1 LARLPLVGELP
12 RRKVMTSTRV
22 LVVSLGLL
30 AVSST
35 ASATDVTGPLT
46 FVGTT
51 PCRIVETR
59 TGFGYS
65 GVNGPP
71 SLVANE
77 TRTFQITGTVPGVP
91 SQCGIPST
99 AVAIS
104 VNFTVANFAGAGDLR
119 VFPAGTP
126 VPNASILNYALENVA
141 NATTVPLG
149 VAVGGDAPEFG
160 ITVQADGSGTDF
172 IADVNGYYVPRPFTT
187 LESGQ
192 TLRGAYAGAIE
203 ATGAANL
210 IFASFTFPVPLA
222 SAVVAPD
229 ANFILAGAASTAN
242 CPGTAANPAALP
254 GQLCM
259 YETSG
264 DNRILQ
270 CIGPI
275 GALGCRTSDTLGALL
290 SLRSAGAGRA
300 FSYGTWAV
308 TAP

>member
-1 LARLPLVGELP
+1 
-12 RRKVMTSTRV
+12 
-22 LVVSLGLL
+22 VSLGLL

-71 SLVANE
+71 SLLAGA
-77 TRTFQITGTVPGVP
+77 TRTFQITGTVAGLPV
-91 SQCGIPST
+91 QCGIPNT

-104 VNFTVANFAGAGDLR
+104 VNFTVTNFAGAGDLR
-119 VFPAGTP
+119 AFPAGVP
-126 VPNASILNYALENVA
+126 VPNASILNYQLENVA

-149 VAVGGDAPEFG
+149 PIFDCVGVCVGG

-172 IADVNGYYVPRPFTT
+172 IADVNGYYVPRPFT

-192 TLRGAYAGAIE
+192 TLRGAYATAVT
-203 ATGAANL
+203 ATDSAQIFYAA
-210 IFASFTFPVPLA
+210 FTFPVPLA
-222 SAVVAPD
+222 SAPAAPD
-229 ANFILAGAASTAN
+229 ANFIPVGGASTAN
-242 CPGTAANPAALP
+242 CPGTATSPAALP
-254 GQLCM
+254 GQLCV
-259 YETSG
+259 YEG
-264 DNRILQ
+264 VGENRLFN
-270 CIGPI
+270 CIFAPPSN
-275 GALGCRTSDTLGALL
+275 ACRTSAPFGAAL
-290 SLRSAGAGRA
+290 SLFSAGAGQA
-300 FSYGTWAV
+300 LSQGTWAV

>member
-1 LARLPLVGELP
+1 M
-12 RRKVMTSTRV
+12 VMTSTRV

-35 ASATDVTGPLT
+35 ASATDVTGPLL

-71 SLVANE
+71 SLLANE
-77 TRTFQITGTVPGVP
+77 TRTFQITGTVAGLPA
-91 SQCGIPST
+91 QCGIPDT

-104 VNFTVANFAGAGDLR
+104 VNFTVADFAGAGDLR

-149 VAVGGDAPEFG
+149 PSGGGELG
-160 ITVQADGSGTDF
+160 ITVRADGSGTDF
-172 IADVNGYYVPRPFTT
+172 IADVNGYYVPPRPFT

-192 TLRGAYAGAIE
+192 TMTGIYAASYHA
-203 ATGAANL
+203 ATDGETY
-210 IFASFTFPVPLA
+210 FASIQFPFLLATAA
-222 SAVVAPD
+222 SAPG
-229 ANFILAGAASTAN
+229 ANFIPKGGASTTN
-242 CPGTAANPAALP
+242 CPGSSTNPQALP
-254 GQLCM
+254 GNLCV
-259 YETSG
+259 YEGSASNSG
-264 DNRILQ
+264 FF
-270 CIGPI
+270 C
-275 GALGCRTSDTLGALL
+275 LL
-290 SLRSAGAGRA
+290 SAGGNNCNFTDLSGAVVDLVAPLAGRSASA
-300 FSYGTWAV
+300 GTWAV
-308 TAP
+308 TAPFPQ